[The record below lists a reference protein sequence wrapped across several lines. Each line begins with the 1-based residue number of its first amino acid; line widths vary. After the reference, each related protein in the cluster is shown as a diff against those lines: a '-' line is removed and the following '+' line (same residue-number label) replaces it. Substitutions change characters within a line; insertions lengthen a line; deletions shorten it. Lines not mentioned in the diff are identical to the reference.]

1 MQNTIDTSF
10 TTMNLLFTATQTDE
24 KRLSEK
30 FIKRE
35 GFTIHIEYIA
45 YSRRLFPLKFLSP
58 TECRGLRFNVYPKD
72 IWVHTRRDGQ
82 WSRDV
87 VESLD
92 PIETKTYGWSVEEG
106 PHGGI
111 VTQLSL
117 GLRSVVDDVDDSD
130 IDEFTE
136 ALNEIHY
143 DA

>member
-1 MQNTIDTSF
+1 MS
-10 TTMNLLFTATQTDE
+10 LLFTATQTDE

-35 GFTIHIEYIA
+35 GYTVHVEYIA
-45 YSRRLFPLKFLSP
+45 YKRSLSPLKFLP
-58 TECRGLRFNVYPKD
+58 ATQCRGLRLNVYPKN

-82 WSRDV
+82 WSRDI

-92 PIETKTYGWSVEEG
+92 PIKSETLGWSVEEG